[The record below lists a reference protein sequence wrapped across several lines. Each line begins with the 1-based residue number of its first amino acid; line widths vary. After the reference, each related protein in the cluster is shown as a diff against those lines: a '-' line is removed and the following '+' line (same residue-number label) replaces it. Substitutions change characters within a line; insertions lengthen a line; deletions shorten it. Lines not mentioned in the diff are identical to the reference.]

1 MWVRPQPRTLVPAQ
15 AQTQPPLQR
24 RGQRSGYVR
33 PQGSAPKR
41 QRVVARGNRSVQQ
54 ISAAASAA
62 VAAAAATAAATAAT
76 PPLQGHIMQKLLVGL
91 LSIFPVHAVEQSQRS
106 LKLPFANTQQ
116 IAEQVAPCGGGIS

>member
-116 IAEQVAPCGGGIS
+116 IAEQVAPCGGGSS